1 VFRIVAL
8 VDPLVACVGMQ
19 KAHYTVVDLLVPL
32 LILANFASAFESSL
46 QHALADFS
54 YINSL
59 SFPDNITDIK
69 K

>member
-1 VFRIVAL
+1 MCWYAESL
-8 VDPLVACVGMQ
+8 LHEVG
-19 KAHYTVVDLLVPL
+19 LLVPL

-54 YINSL
+54 HINAL
-59 SFPDNITDIK
+59 TFPDNFTDIK